1 MLNVRSVIAV
11 DLKGFG
17 DSDKPLSKSAY
28 KPEIL
33 LEEITIFILSLGVT
47 RCVVVGHDIGAL
59 LGWYL
64 VHLNPDL
71 VSKFVA
77 ISSTHPNIYWHNIQ
91 KSSILN
97 NE

>member
-1 MLNVRSVIAV
+1 MLFVHSVIAV

-17 DSDKPLSKSAY
+17 DSDKPLSRSAY
-28 KPEIL
+28 KLEIL
-33 LEEITIFILSLGVT
+33 LEELTQFILSFGVT
-47 RCVVVGHDIGAL
+47 RCIIVGHDMGAL

-77 ISSTHPNIYWHNIQ
+77 ISSTHPNVHWRNIQ
-91 KSSILN
+91 KSSMFN
-97 NE
+97 NK